1 MKDHIR
7 FLSRKSLY
15 TAALAAFVL
24 ASCTHDRTDYPIG
37 EENIIFMAE
46 NIEGDEEYYSK
57 AAVITG
63 HIANRNVYPNTTEI
77 SITVPFYDRV
87 DTRQTSLIYDDEFG
101 FSILPYAP
109 RTVSMSPFVDHMVIC
124 PGDSIHVE
132 LDFAELGKVSFSGP
146 GAENNVKMNEF
157 HMQYY
162 LDHDWPS
169 HSNHETGPDGDYV
182 TRCRNAESL
191 KDALNAKLQYHL
203 SRLEAFIQ
211 EKHPSKEL
219 EALCRKEIEADYY
232 SNLIQGLLF
241 FKRDGENVSN
251 LFRVKDAAG
260 LFSPDCMPGNLFDLS
275 SNICYWLLHDLDPEE
290 AALMMADHAGLMRY
304 LKKVTKNRMLQQ
316 MLVTHFY
323 SQMLEANDTDSF
335 EKHFKEFNETVSYPL
350 LKLNTRDRYVH
361 KKAYKQNPKTLSDA
375 ILHADRP
382 GEGRMASL
390 KENMGLKLFRDIIAE
405 NEDKVI
411 YITIA
416 ATWCPGSRHEVP
428 FQQELAED
436 YRNKPLRI
444 VNMYL
449 DNSSDGTN
457 PFATDIETYHLTD
470 EQRLGLD
477 PILHTGRGIPFY
489 ILIDKDGVIVDFGE
503 HLRPSI
509 PETRNIIDKHID
521 NSN

>member
-1 MKDHIR
+1 MENYWR
-7 FLSRKSLY
+7 FIDRNKTYIVIMSLFILS
-15 TAALAAFVL
+15 
-24 ASCTHDRTDYPIG
+24 SCTTDRMDRQ
-37 EENIIFMAE
+37 MM
-46 NIEGDEEYYSK
+46 DESYYSQ

-63 HIANRNVYPNTTEI
+63 HIANRDVYPNTNEI
-77 SITVPFYDRV
+77 SITLPFYDRV
-87 DTRQTSLIYDDEFG
+87 DSRQTSLIYDDEFG
-101 FSILPYAP
+101 FSVLPYAP
-109 RTVSMSPFVDHMVIC
+109 RTVSMAPFVDHMVIC
-124 PGDSIHVE
+124 PGDSIHVD
-132 LDFAELGKVSFSGP
+132 LDFAELVKVSFSGT
-146 GAENNVKMNEF
+146 GADNNVKMNEF
-157 HMQYY
+157 HLKYY
-162 LDHDWPS
+162 LSHYWPS
-169 HSNHETGPDGDYV
+169 VNKYNDAKSFKDGL
-182 TRCRNAESL
+182 TEHLES
-191 KDALNAKLQYHL
+191 HL

-241 FKRDGENVSN
+241 FKRGGENVSD
-251 LFRVKDAAG
+251 LFRVKEAAG

-275 SNICYWLLHDLDPEE
+275 SDICYWLLHDMDPEE
-290 AALMMADHAGLMRY
+290 AALLMADYNLLMRF
-304 LKKVTKNRMLQQ
+304 LNKVTSNRILHQ

-323 SQMLEANDTDSF
+323 NQMLEANDSERF
-335 EKHFKEFNETVSYPL
+335 EKHFKDFNETVTYPL
-350 LKLNTRDRYVH
+350 FKLNIRDRYIAR
-361 KKAYKQNPKTLSDA
+361 KAYKQNPRTLSDA

-382 GEGRMASL
+382 REGQDASV
-390 KENMGLKLFRDIIAE
+390 KENMGLKLLRDIIAE

-416 ATWCPGSRHEVP
+416 ATWCPGSRYEVP

-436 YRNKPLRI
+436 YRNKPLRV
-444 VNMYL
+444 VNLYL

-509 PETRNIIDKHID
+509 PETRNIIDRYIK
-521 NSN
+521 

>member
-1 MKDHIR
+1 MENYWR
-7 FLSRKSLY
+7 FIDRNKTYIVIMSLFILS
-15 TAALAAFVL
+15 
-24 ASCTHDRTDYPIG
+24 SCTTDRMDRQ
-37 EENIIFMAE
+37 MM
-46 NIEGDEEYYSK
+46 DESYYSQ

-63 HIANRNVYPNTTEI
+63 HIANRDVYPNTNEI
-77 SITVPFYDRV
+77 SITFPFYDRV
-87 DTRQTSLIYDDEFG
+87 DSRQTSLIYDDEFG
-101 FSILPYAP
+101 FSVLPYAP
-109 RTVSMSPFVDHMVIC
+109 RTVSMAPFVDHMVIC
-124 PGDSIHVE
+124 PGDSIHVD
-132 LDFAELGKVSFSGP
+132 LDFAELGKVSFSGT
-146 GAENNVKMNEF
+146 GADNNVKMNEF
-157 HMQYY
+157 HLKYY
-162 LDHDWPS
+162 LSHYWPS
-169 HSNHETGPDGDYV
+169 VNKYNDAKSFKDGL
-182 TRCRNAESL
+182 TEQLEA
-191 KDALNAKLQYHL
+191 HL

-241 FKRDGENVSN
+241 FKRGGENVSD
-251 LFRVKDAAG
+251 LFRVKEAAG

-275 SNICYWLLHDLDPEE
+275 SNICYWLLHDMDPEE
-290 AALMMADHAGLMRY
+290 AALLMADYTLLMRF
-304 LKKVTKNRMLQQ
+304 LKKVTSNRILHQ

-323 SQMLEANDTDSF
+323 NQMLEANDSERF
-335 EKHFKEFNETVSYPL
+335 EKHFKEFNETVTYPL
-350 LKLNTRDRYVH
+350 LKLNIRDRYIAR
-361 KKAYKQNPKTLSDA
+361 KAYKQNPRTLSDA

-382 GEGRMASL
+382 REGQDASV
-390 KENMGLKLFRDIIAE
+390 KENMGLKLLRDIIAE

-416 ATWCPGSRHEVP
+416 ATWCPGSRYEVP

-436 YRNKPLRI
+436 YRNKPLRV
-444 VNMYL
+444 VNLYL

-509 PETRNIIDKHID
+509 PETRNIIDRYIK
-521 NSN
+521 

>member
-1 MKDHIR
+1 MENYWR
-7 FLSRKSLY
+7 FIDRNKTYIVIMSLFILS
-15 TAALAAFVL
+15 
-24 ASCTHDRTDYPIG
+24 SCTTDRMDRQ
-37 EENIIFMAE
+37 MM
-46 NIEGDEEYYSK
+46 DESYYSQ

-63 HIANRNVYPNTTEI
+63 HIANRDVYPNTNEI
-77 SITVPFYDRV
+77 SIMLPFYDRV
-87 DTRQTSLIYDDEFG
+87 DSRQTSLIYDDEFG
-101 FSILPYAP
+101 FSVLPYAP
-109 RTVSMSPFVDHMVIC
+109 RTVSMAPFVDHMVIC
-124 PGDSIHVE
+124 PGDSIHVD
-132 LDFAELGKVSFSGP
+132 LDFAELGKVSFSGT
-146 GAENNVKMNEF
+146 GADNNVKMNEF
-157 HMQYY
+157 HLKYY
-162 LDHDWPS
+162 LSHYWPS
-169 HSNHETGPDGDYV
+169 VNKYNDAKSFKDGL
-182 TRCRNAESL
+182 TEQLEA
-191 KDALNAKLQYHL
+191 HL

-211 EKHPSKEL
+211 EKHPSKDL

-241 FKRDGENVSN
+241 FKRGGENVSD
-251 LFRVKDAAG
+251 LFRVKEAAG

-275 SNICYWLLHDLDPEE
+275 SNICYWLLHDMDPEE
-290 AALMMADHAGLMRY
+290 AALLMADYTLLMRF
-304 LKKVTKNRMLQQ
+304 LKKVTSNRILHQ

-323 SQMLEANDTDSF
+323 NQMLEANDSERF
-335 EKHFKEFNETVSYPL
+335 EKHFKDFNETVTYPL
-350 LKLNTRDRYVH
+350 LKLNIRDRYIAR
-361 KKAYKQNPKTLSDA
+361 KAYKQNPRTLSDA

-382 GEGRMASL
+382 REGQDASV
-390 KENMGLKLFRDIIAE
+390 KENMGLKLLRDIIAE

-416 ATWCPGSRHEVP
+416 ATWCPGSRCEVP

-436 YRNKPLRI
+436 YRNKPLRV
-444 VNMYL
+444 VNLYL

-509 PETRNIIDKHID
+509 PETRNIIDRYIK
-521 NSN
+521 

>member
-1 MKDHIR
+1 MENYWR
-7 FLSRKSLY
+7 FIDRNKTYIVIMSLFILS
-15 TAALAAFVL
+15 
-24 ASCTHDRTDYPIG
+24 SCTTDRMDRQMM
-37 EENIIFMAE
+37 EES
-46 NIEGDEEYYSK
+46 YYSQ

-63 HIANRNVYPNTTEI
+63 HIANRDVYSNTNEI
-77 SITVPFYDRV
+77 SIMLPFYDRV
-87 DTRQTSLIYDDEFG
+87 DSRQTSLIYDDEFG
-101 FSILPYAP
+101 FSVLPYAP
-109 RTVSMSPFVDHMVIC
+109 RTVSMAPFVDHMVIC

-132 LDFAELGKVSFSGP
+132 LDFAELGKVSFFGT
-146 GAENNVKMNEF
+146 GADNNLKMNEF
-157 HMQYY
+157 HLKYY
-162 LDHDWPS
+162 LSHYWPS
-169 HSNHETGPDGDYV
+169 VNKYNDAKSFKDGL
-182 TRCRNAESL
+182 TEQLEA
-191 KDALNAKLQYHL
+191 HL

-211 EKHPSKEL
+211 EKNPSKEL

-241 FKRDGENVSN
+241 FKRGGENVSD
-251 LFRVKDAAG
+251 LFRVKEAAG

-275 SNICYWLLHDLDPEE
+275 SNICYWLLHDMDPEE
-290 AALMMADHAGLMRY
+290 AALLMADYTLLMRF
-304 LKKVTKNRMLQQ
+304 LKKVTSNRILHQ

-323 SQMLEANDTDSF
+323 NQMLEANDSERF
-335 EKHFKEFNETVSYPL
+335 EKHFKEFNEAVTYPL
-350 LKLNTRDRYVH
+350 LKLNIRDRYIAR
-361 KKAYKQNPKTLSDA
+361 KAYKQNPRTLSDA

-382 GEGRMASL
+382 REGQDASV
-390 KENMGLKLFRDIIAE
+390 KENMGLKLLRDIIAE

-416 ATWCPGSRHEVP
+416 ATWCPGSRYEVP

-436 YRNKPLRI
+436 YRNKPLRV
-444 VNMYL
+444 VNLYL

-509 PETRNIIDKHID
+509 PETRNIIDRYIK
-521 NSN
+521 

>member
-1 MKDHIR
+1 MENYWR
-7 FLSRKSLY
+7 FIDRNKTYIVIMSLFILS
-15 TAALAAFVL
+15 
-24 ASCTHDRTDYPIG
+24 SCTTDRMDRQ
-37 EENIIFMAE
+37 MM
-46 NIEGDEEYYSK
+46 DESYYSQ

-63 HIANRNVYPNTTEI
+63 HIANRDVYPNTNEI
-77 SITVPFYDRV
+77 SITLPFYDRV
-87 DTRQTSLIYDDEFG
+87 DSRQTSLIYDDEFG
-101 FSILPYAP
+101 FSVLPYAP
-109 RTVSMSPFVDHMVIC
+109 RTVSMAPFVDHMVIC
-124 PGDSIHVE
+124 PGDSIHVD
-132 LDFAELGKVSFSGP
+132 LDFAELGKVSFSGT
-146 GAENNVKMNEF
+146 GADNNVKMNEF
-157 HMQYY
+157 HLKYY
-162 LDHDWPS
+162 LSHYWPS
-169 HSNHETGPDGDYV
+169 VNKYNDAKSFKDGL
-182 TRCRNAESL
+182 TEQLEA
-191 KDALNAKLQYHL
+191 HL

-219 EALCRKEIEADYY
+219 EALCCKEIEADYY

-241 FKRDGENVSN
+241 FKRRGENVSD
-251 LFRVKDAAG
+251 LFRVKEAAG

-275 SNICYWLLHDLDPEE
+275 SNICYWLLHDMDPEE
-290 AALMMADHAGLMRY
+290 AALLMADYTLLMRF
-304 LKKVTKNRMLQQ
+304 LKKVTSNRILHQ

-323 SQMLEANDTDSF
+323 NQMLEANDSERF
-335 EKHFKEFNETVSYPL
+335 EKHFKEFNETVTYPL
-350 LKLNTRDRYVH
+350 LKLNIRDRYIAR
-361 KKAYKQNPKTLSDA
+361 KAYKQNPRTLSDA

-382 GEGRMASL
+382 REGQDASV
-390 KENMGLKLFRDIIAE
+390 KENMGLKLLRDIIAE

-416 ATWCPGSRHEVP
+416 ATWCPGSRYEVP

-436 YRNKPLRI
+436 YRNKPLRV
-444 VNMYL
+444 VNLYL

-509 PETRNIIDKHID
+509 PETRNIIDRYIK
-521 NSN
+521 

>member
-1 MKDHIR
+1 MENYWR
-7 FLSRKSLY
+7 FIDRNKTYIVIMSLFILS
-15 TAALAAFVL
+15 
-24 ASCTHDRTDYPIG
+24 SCTTDRMDRQ
-37 EENIIFMAE
+37 MM
-46 NIEGDEEYYSK
+46 DESYYSQ

-63 HIANRNVYPNTTEI
+63 HIANRDVYPNTNEI
-77 SITVPFYDRV
+77 SITFPFYDRV
-87 DTRQTSLIYDDEFG
+87 DSRQTSLIYDDEFG
-101 FSILPYAP
+101 FSVLPYAP
-109 RTVSMSPFVDHMVIC
+109 RTVSMAPFVDHMVIC
-124 PGDSIHVE
+124 PGDSIHVD
-132 LDFAELGKVSFSGP
+132 LDFAELGKVSFSGT
-146 GAENNVKMNEF
+146 GADNNVKMNEF
-157 HMQYY
+157 HLKYY
-162 LDHDWPS
+162 LSHYWPS
-169 HSNHETGPDGDYV
+169 VNKYNDAKSFKDGL
-182 TRCRNAESL
+182 TEQLEA
-191 KDALNAKLQYHL
+191 HL

-241 FKRDGENVSN
+241 FKRGGESVSD
-251 LFRVKDAAG
+251 LFRVKEAAG

-275 SNICYWLLHDLDPEE
+275 SNICYWLLHDMDPEE
-290 AALMMADHAGLMRY
+290 AALLMADYTLLMRF
-304 LKKVTKNRMLQQ
+304 LKKVTSNRILHQ

-323 SQMLEANDTDSF
+323 NQMLEANDSERF
-335 EKHFKEFNETVSYPL
+335 EKHFKEFNETVTYPL
-350 LKLNTRDRYVH
+350 LKLNIRDRYIAR
-361 KKAYKQNPKTLSDA
+361 KAYKQNPRTLSDA

-382 GEGRMASL
+382 REGQDASV
-390 KENMGLKLFRDIIAE
+390 KENMGLKLLRDIIAE

-416 ATWCPGSRHEVP
+416 ATWCPGSRYEVP

-436 YRNKPLRI
+436 YRNKPLRV
-444 VNMYL
+444 VNLYL

-509 PETRNIIDKHID
+509 PETRNIIDRYIK
-521 NSN
+521 

>member
-1 MKDHIR
+1 MKSHIR
-7 FLSRKSLY
+7 FIARKSLY
-15 TAALAAFVL
+15 TAVMVAFVL
-24 ASCTHDRTDYPIG
+24 ASCTHDKMEDRIDG
-37 EENIIFMAE
+37 ESLIFGAE

-63 HIANRNVYPNTTEI
+63 HIANRDVYPNTTEI

-101 FSILPYAP
+101 FSILPYSP
-109 RTVSMSPFVDHMVIC
+109 RTVSMAPFADHIVVC
-124 PGDSIHVE
+124 PGDSIHIE
-132 LDFAELGKVSFSGP
+132 LDFADLGNVSFSGT
-146 GAENNVKMNEF
+146 GADNNVKMNDF
-157 HMQYY
+157 HLKYY
-162 LDHDWPS
+162 LSHYWPS
-169 HSNHETGPDGDYV
+169 QNKYND
-182 TRCRNAESL
+182 AESF
-191 KDALNAKLQYHL
+191 KDGLTEQLESHL
-203 SRLEAFIQ
+203 SRLEAFIH

-241 FKRDGENVSN
+241 FKRDGENVSD

-260 LFSPDCMPGNLFDLS
+260 LFSTDCMPGNLFYLS
-275 SNICYWLLHDLDPEE
+275 SNIIYWLLHDMDPEE
-290 AALMMADHAGLMRY
+290 ASLMMADHAGLMRY

-316 MLVTHFY
+316 MLVTHLY
-323 SQMLEANDTDSF
+323 SQMLEANDTESF
-335 EKHFKEFNETVSYPL
+335 EKNFKEFNETVTYPL
-350 LKLNTRDRYVH
+350 LKLSTRDRYIH
-361 KKAYKQNPKTLSDA
+361 KKAYKQNPRTLSDA

-382 GEGRMASL
+382 REGKDASV
-390 KENMGLKLFRDIIAE
+390 KENMGLKLLRDVIAE

-416 ATWCPGSRHEVP
+416 ATWCPGSRYEVP
-428 FQQELAED
+428 FQQGLAED
-436 YRNKPLRI
+436 YRNKPLRV
-444 VNMYL
+444 VNLYL
-449 DNSSDGTN
+449 DNSSAGTN

-509 PETRNIIDKHID
+509 PETREIIDKHIE
-521 NSN
+521 NSNIEYVK

>member
-1 MKDHIR
+1 MENYWR
-7 FLSRKSLY
+7 FIDRNKTYIVIMSIFILS
-15 TAALAAFVL
+15 
-24 ASCTHDRTDYPIG
+24 SCTTDRMDRQ
-37 EENIIFMAE
+37 MM
-46 NIEGDEEYYSK
+46 DESYYSQ

-63 HIANRNVYPNTTEI
+63 HIANRDVYPNTSEI
-77 SITVPFYDRV
+77 SIMLPFYDRV
-87 DTRQTSLIYDDEFG
+87 DSRQTSLIYDDEFG
-101 FSILPYAP
+101 FSVLPYAS
-109 RTVSMSPFVDHMVIC
+109 RTVSMAPFVDHMVIC
-124 PGDSIHVE
+124 PGDSIHVD
-132 LDFAELGKVSFSGP
+132 LDFAELGKVSFSGT
-146 GAENNVKMNEF
+146 GADNNVKMNEF
-157 HMQYY
+157 HLKYY
-162 LDHDWPS
+162 LSHYWPS
-169 HSNHETGPDGDYV
+169 VNKYNDAKSFKDGL
-182 TRCRNAESL
+182 TEHLES
-191 KDALNAKLQYHL
+191 HL

-219 EALCRKEIEADYY
+219 EALCCKEIEADYY

-241 FKRDGENVSN
+241 FKRGEENVSD
-251 LFRVKDAAG
+251 LFRVKEVAG

-275 SNICYWLLHDLDPEE
+275 SDICYWLLHDMDPEE
-290 AALMMADHAGLMRY
+290 AALLMADYTLLMRF
-304 LKKVTKNRMLQQ
+304 LKKVTSNRILHQ

-323 SQMLEANDTDSF
+323 NQMLEANDSERF
-335 EKHFKEFNETVSYPL
+335 EKHFKEFNEAVTYPL
-350 LKLNTRDRYVH
+350 LKLNIRDRYIAR
-361 KKAYKQNPKTLSDA
+361 KAYKQNPRTLSDA

-382 GEGRMASL
+382 REGQDASV
-390 KENMGLKLFRDIIAE
+390 KENMGLKLLRDIIAE

-416 ATWCPGSRHEVP
+416 ATWCPGSRYEVP

-436 YRNKPLRI
+436 YRNKPLRV
-444 VNMYL
+444 VNLYL

-509 PETRNIIDKHID
+509 PETRNIIDRYIK
-521 NSN
+521 

>member
-1 MKDHIR
+1 MENYWR
-7 FLSRKSLY
+7 FIDRNKTYIVIMSLLILS
-15 TAALAAFVL
+15 
-24 ASCTHDRTDYPIG
+24 SCTTDRMDRQ
-37 EENIIFMAE
+37 MM
-46 NIEGDEEYYSK
+46 DESYYSQ

-63 HIANRNVYPNTTEI
+63 HIANRDVYPNTNEI
-77 SITVPFYDRV
+77 SITLPFYDRV
-87 DTRQTSLIYDDEFG
+87 DSRQTSLIYDDEFG
-101 FSILPYAP
+101 FSVLPYAP
-109 RTVSMSPFVDHMVIC
+109 RTVSMAPFVDHMVIC
-124 PGDSIHVE
+124 PGDSIHVD
-132 LDFAELGKVSFSGP
+132 LDFAELGKVSFSGT
-146 GAENNVKMNEF
+146 GADNNVKMNEF
-157 HMQYY
+157 HLKYY
-162 LDHDWPS
+162 LSHYWPS
-169 HSNHETGPDGDYV
+169 VNKYNDAKSFKDGL
-182 TRCRNAESL
+182 TEQLEA
-191 KDALNAKLQYHL
+191 HL

-219 EALCRKEIEADYY
+219 EALCCKEIEADYY

-241 FKRDGENVSN
+241 FKREGESVSD
-251 LFRVKDAAG
+251 LFRVKEAAG

-275 SNICYWLLHDLDPEE
+275 SDICYWLLHDMDPEE
-290 AALMMADHAGLMRY
+290 AALLMADYTLLMRF
-304 LKKVTKNRMLQQ
+304 LKKVTSNRILHQ

-323 SQMLEANDTDSF
+323 NQMLEANDSERF
-335 EKHFKEFNETVSYPL
+335 EKHFKEFNETVTYPL
-350 LKLNTRDRYVH
+350 LKLNIRDRYIAR
-361 KKAYKQNPKTLSDA
+361 KAYKQNPRTLSDA

-382 GEGRMASL
+382 REGQDASV
-390 KENMGLKLFRDIIAE
+390 KENMGLRLLRDIIAE

-416 ATWCPGSRHEVP
+416 ATWCPGSRYEVP

-436 YRNKPLRI
+436 YRNKPLRV
-444 VNMYL
+444 VNLYL

-509 PETRNIIDKHID
+509 PETRNIIDRYIK
-521 NSN
+521 

>member
-1 MKDHIR
+1 MENYWR
-7 FLSRKSLY
+7 FIDRNKTYIVIMSLFILS
-15 TAALAAFVL
+15 
-24 ASCTHDRTDYPIG
+24 SCTTDRMDRQ
-37 EENIIFMAE
+37 MM
-46 NIEGDEEYYSK
+46 DESYYSQ

-63 HIANRNVYPNTTEI
+63 HIANRDVYPNTNEI
-77 SITVPFYDRV
+77 SIMLPFYDRV
-87 DTRQTSLIYDDEFG
+87 DSRQTSLIYDDEFG
-101 FSILPYAP
+101 FSVLPYAP
-109 RTVSMSPFVDHMVIC
+109 RTVSMAPFVDHMVIC
-124 PGDSIHVE
+124 PGDSIHVD
-132 LDFAELGKVSFSGP
+132 LDFAELGKVSFSGT
-146 GAENNVKMNEF
+146 GADNNMKMNEF
-157 HMQYY
+157 HLKYY
-162 LDHDWPS
+162 LSHYWPS
-169 HSNHETGPDGDYV
+169 VNKYNDAKSFKDGL
-182 TRCRNAESL
+182 TEQLEA
-191 KDALNAKLQYHL
+191 HL

-241 FKRDGENVSN
+241 FKRGGENVSD
-251 LFRVKDAAG
+251 LFRVKEAAG

-275 SNICYWLLHDLDPEE
+275 SNICYWLLHDMDPEE
-290 AALMMADHAGLMRY
+290 AALLMADYTLLMRF
-304 LKKVTKNRMLQQ
+304 LKKVTSNRILHQ

-323 SQMLEANDTDSF
+323 NQMLEANDSERF
-335 EKHFKEFNETVSYPL
+335 EKHFKEFNETVTYPL
-350 LKLNTRDRYVH
+350 LKLNIRDRYIAR
-361 KKAYKQNPKTLSDA
+361 KAYKQNPRTLSDA

-382 GEGRMASL
+382 REGQDASV
-390 KENMGLKLFRDIIAE
+390 KENMGLKLLRDIIAE

-416 ATWCPGSRHEVP
+416 ATWCPGSRYEVP

-436 YRNKPLRI
+436 YRNKPLRV
-444 VNMYL
+444 VNLYL

-489 ILIDKDGVIVDFGE
+489 ILIDKEGVIVDFGE

-509 PETRNIIDKHID
+509 PETRNIIDRYIK
-521 NSN
+521 

>member
-1 MKDHIR
+1 MSLFI
-7 FLSRKSLY
+7 LS
-15 TAALAAFVL
+15 
-24 ASCTHDRTDYPIG
+24 SCTTDRMDRQ
-37 EENIIFMAE
+37 MM
-46 NIEGDEEYYSK
+46 DESYYSQ

-63 HIANRNVYPNTTEI
+63 HIANRDVYPNTNEI
-77 SITVPFYDRV
+77 SIMLPFYDRV
-87 DTRQTSLIYDDEFG
+87 DSRQTSLIYDDEFG
-101 FSILPYAP
+101 FSVLPYAP
-109 RTVSMSPFVDHMVIC
+109 RTVSMAPFVDHMVIC
-124 PGDSIHVE
+124 PGDSIHVD
-132 LDFAELGKVSFSGP
+132 LDFAELGKVSFSGT
-146 GAENNVKMNEF
+146 GADNNVKMNEF
-157 HMQYY
+157 HLKYY
-162 LDHDWPS
+162 LSHYWPS
-169 HSNHETGPDGDYV
+169 VNKYNDAKSFKDGL
-182 TRCRNAESL
+182 TEQLEA
-191 KDALNAKLQYHL
+191 HL

-241 FKRDGENVSN
+241 FKRGGENVSD
-251 LFRVKDAAG
+251 LFRVKEAAG

-275 SNICYWLLHDLDPEE
+275 SNICYWLLHDMDPEE
-290 AALMMADHAGLMRY
+290 AALLMADYNLLMRF
-304 LKKVTKNRMLQQ
+304 LKKVTSNRILHQ

-323 SQMLEANDTDSF
+323 NQMLEANDSERF
-335 EKHFKEFNETVSYPL
+335 EKHFKEFNEAVTYSL
-350 LKLNTRDRYVH
+350 LKLNIRDRYIAR
-361 KKAYKQNPKTLSDA
+361 KAYKQNPRTLSDA

-382 GEGRMASL
+382 REGQDASV
-390 KENMGLKLFRDIIAE
+390 KENMGLKLLRDIIAE

-416 ATWCPGSRHEVP
+416 ATWCPGSRYEVP

-436 YRNKPLRI
+436 YRNKPLRV
-444 VNMYL
+444 VNLYL

-509 PETRNIIDKHID
+509 PETRNIIDRYIK
-521 NSN
+521 

>member
-1 MKDHIR
+1 MENYWR
-7 FLSRKSLY
+7 FIDRNKTYIVIMSIFILS
-15 TAALAAFVL
+15 
-24 ASCTHDRTDYPIG
+24 SCTTDRMDRQ
-37 EENIIFMAE
+37 MM
-46 NIEGDEEYYSK
+46 DESYYSQ

-63 HIANRNVYPNTTEI
+63 HIANRDVYPNTNEI
-77 SITVPFYDRV
+77 SITLPFYDRV
-87 DTRQTSLIYDDEFG
+87 DSRQTSLIYDDEFG
-101 FSILPYAP
+101 FSVLPYAP
-109 RTVSMSPFVDHMVIC
+109 RTVSMAPFVDHMVIC
-124 PGDSIHVE
+124 PGDSIHVD
-132 LDFAELGKVSFSGP
+132 LDFAELGKVSFSGT
-146 GAENNVKMNEF
+146 GADNNVKMNEF
-157 HMQYY
+157 HLKYY
-162 LDHDWPS
+162 LSHYWPS
-169 HSNHETGPDGDYV
+169 VNKYNDAKSFRDGL
-182 TRCRNAESL
+182 TEQLEA
-191 KDALNAKLQYHL
+191 HL

-241 FKRDGENVSN
+241 FKRGGENVSD
-251 LFRVKDAAG
+251 LFRVKEAAG

-275 SNICYWLLHDLDPEE
+275 SNICYWLLHDMDPEE
-290 AALMMADHAGLMRY
+290 AALLMADYTLLMRF
-304 LKKVTKNRMLQQ
+304 LKKVTSNRILHQ

-323 SQMLEANDTDSF
+323 NQMLEANDSERF
-335 EKHFKEFNETVSYPL
+335 EKHFKEFNETVTYPL
-350 LKLNTRDRYVH
+350 LKLNIRDRYIAR
-361 KKAYKQNPKTLSDA
+361 KAYKQNPRTLSDA

-382 GEGRMASL
+382 REGQDASV
-390 KENMGLKLFRDIIAE
+390 KENMGLKLLRDIIAE

-416 ATWCPGSRHEVP
+416 ATWCPGSRYEVP

-436 YRNKPLRI
+436 YRNKPLRV
-444 VNMYL
+444 VNLYL

-509 PETRNIIDKHID
+509 PETRNIIDRYIK
-521 NSN
+521 

>member
-1 MKDHIR
+1 MENYWR
-7 FLSRKSLY
+7 FIDSNKTYIVIMSLFILS
-15 TAALAAFVL
+15 
-24 ASCTHDRTDYPIG
+24 SCTTDRMDRQ
-37 EENIIFMAE
+37 MM
-46 NIEGDEEYYSK
+46 DESYYSQ

-63 HIANRNVYPNTTEI
+63 HIANRDVYPNTNEI
-77 SITVPFYDRV
+77 SITLPFYDRV
-87 DTRQTSLIYDDEFG
+87 DSRQTSLIYDDEFG
-101 FSILPYAP
+101 FSVLPYAP
-109 RTVSMSPFVDHMVIC
+109 RTVSMAPFVDHMVIC
-124 PGDSIHVE
+124 PGDSIHVD
-132 LDFAELGKVSFSGP
+132 LDFAELGKVSFSGT
-146 GAENNVKMNEF
+146 GADNNMKMNEF
-157 HMQYY
+157 HLKYY
-162 LDHDWPS
+162 LSHYWPS
-169 HSNHETGPDGDYV
+169 VNKYNDAKSFKDGL
-182 TRCRNAESL
+182 TEQLEA
-191 KDALNAKLQYHL
+191 HL

-241 FKRDGENVSN
+241 FKRGGESVSD
-251 LFRVKDAAG
+251 LFRVKEAAG

-275 SNICYWLLHDLDPEE
+275 SNICYWLLHDMDPEE
-290 AALMMADHAGLMRY
+290 AALLMADYTLLMRF
-304 LKKVTKNRMLQQ
+304 LKKVTSNRILHQ

-323 SQMLEANDTDSF
+323 NQMLEANDSERF
-335 EKHFKEFNETVSYPL
+335 EKHFKEFNETVTYPL
-350 LKLNTRDRYVH
+350 LKLNIRDRYIAR
-361 KKAYKQNPKTLSDA
+361 KAYKQNPRTLSDA

-382 GEGRMASL
+382 REGQDASV
-390 KENMGLKLFRDIIAE
+390 KENMGLKLLRDIIAE

-416 ATWCPGSRHEVP
+416 ATWCPGSRYEVP

-436 YRNKPLRI
+436 YRNKPLRV
-444 VNMYL
+444 VNLYL

-489 ILIDKDGVIVDFGE
+489 ILIDKEGVIVDFGE

-509 PETRNIIDKHID
+509 PETRNIIDRYIK
-521 NSN
+521 

>member
-1 MKDHIR
+1 MENYWR
-7 FLSRKSLY
+7 FIDRNKTYIVIMSLFILS
-15 TAALAAFVL
+15 
-24 ASCTHDRTDYPIG
+24 SCTTDRMDRQ
-37 EENIIFMAE
+37 MM
-46 NIEGDEEYYSK
+46 DESYYSQ

-63 HIANRNVYPNTTEI
+63 HIANRDVYPNTNEI
-77 SITVPFYDRV
+77 SIMLPFYDRV
-87 DTRQTSLIYDDEFG
+87 DSRQTSLIYDDEFG
-101 FSILPYAP
+101 FSVLPYAP
-109 RTVSMSPFVDHMVIC
+109 RTVSMAPFVDHMVIC
-124 PGDSIHVE
+124 PGDSIHVD
-132 LDFAELGKVSFSGP
+132 LDFAELGKVSFSGT
-146 GAENNVKMNEF
+146 GADNNVKMNEF
-157 HMQYY
+157 HLKYY
-162 LDHDWPS
+162 LSHYWPS
-169 HSNHETGPDGDYV
+169 VNKYNDAKSFKDGL
-182 TRCRNAESL
+182 TEQLEA
-191 KDALNAKLQYHL
+191 HL

-219 EALCRKEIEADYY
+219 EALCRNEIEADYY

-241 FKRDGENVSN
+241 FKRGGENVSD
-251 LFRVKDAAG
+251 LFRVKEAAG

-275 SNICYWLLHDLDPEE
+275 SNICYWLLHDMDPEE
-290 AALMMADHAGLMRY
+290 AALLMADYTLLMRF
-304 LKKVTKNRMLQQ
+304 LKKVTSNRILHQ

-323 SQMLEANDTDSF
+323 NQMLEANDSERF
-335 EKHFKEFNETVSYPL
+335 EKHFKEFNEAVTYPL
-350 LKLNTRDRYVH
+350 LKLNIRDRYIAR
-361 KKAYKQNPKTLSDA
+361 KAYKQNPRTLSDA

-382 GEGRMASL
+382 REGQDASV
-390 KENMGLKLFRDIIAE
+390 KENMGLKLLRDIIAE

-416 ATWCPGSRHEVP
+416 ATWCPGSRYEVP

-436 YRNKPLRI
+436 YRNKPLRV
-444 VNMYL
+444 VNLYL

-509 PETRNIIDKHID
+509 PETRNIIDRYIK
-521 NSN
+521 